1 MLCLSVIQS
10 HAFFRHLVCPTARCL
25 FFYSA
30 ESGFLMWSI
39 YNAHR
44 GEHPLPLAFSCLLS
58 RLSAFLTWLDVF
70 FAVDSYASL
79 CYNVCGIKSQSTP
92 VVWAPLSSG
101 AHFLLLTNPI
111 VMLIISASVEVAP
124 SADLSL
130 GIQDCFFPFSGCRF
144 CLLTSIPRA
153 DKIIMCYGYMLHHG
167 TPPVTCPPQVT
178 ISGVL
183 FLSSLIPPPSQSAA
197 VFLGPH

>member
-10 HAFFRHLVCPTARCL
+10 HAFFRHLVCPTTRCL

-70 FAVDSYASL
+70 FGVDSYASL
-79 CYNVCGIKSQSTP
+79 CYKVCGIKSQSTP
-92 VVWAPLSSG
+92 FVWAPVSRRCPL
-101 AHFLLLTNPI
+101 F
-111 VMLIISASVEVAP
+111 
-124 SADLSL
+124 
-130 GIQDCFFPFSGCRF
+130 
-144 CLLTSIPRA
+144 LLTSIPLA
-153 DKIIMCYGYMLHHG
+153 DTIIMCYGFLRVFHHS

-178 ISGVL
+178 KLL
-183 FLSSLIPPPSQSAA
+183 FRSLCAGRRGIAPPNWTM
-197 VFLGPH
+197 FDPHVK

>member
-10 HAFFRHLVCPTARCL
+10 HAFFRHLVCPTTRCL

-92 VVWAPLSSG
+92 FVWAPLSSG
-101 AHFLLLTNPI
+101 ARFFLLLTAYP
-111 VMLIISASVEVAP
+111 
-124 SADLSL
+124 
-130 GIQDCFFPFSGCRF
+130 RF
-144 CLLTSIPRA
+144 DT
-153 DKIIMCYGYMLHHG
+153 IIMCYGFLRVFHHS

-197 VFLGPH
+197 VFFVHTISLFGYINCSSPIKSPGSTSSPARWISGAPG

>member
-10 HAFFRHLVCPTARCL
+10 HTFFRHLVCPTARCL

-30 ESGFLMWSI
+30 ESGFLMWSG

-58 RLSAFLTWLDVF
+58 RLGAVLSWPDVF
-70 FAVDSYASL
+70 WAIDSYARL

-92 VVWAPLSSG
+92 RMGTSLIRCPL
-101 AHFLLLTNPI
+101 FLLLTAYP
-111 VMLIISASVEVAP
+111 
-124 SADLSL
+124 
-130 GIQDCFFPFSGCRF
+130 RF
-144 CLLTSIPRA
+144 DT
-153 DKIIMCYGYMLHHG
+153 IIMCYGFLFHHS

-183 FLSSLIPPPSQSAA
+183 FLSFFILTERRCFLSTPSAYSDSSPAH
-197 VFLGPH
+197 P

>member
-10 HAFFRHLVCPTARCL
+10 HTFFRHLVCPTARCL

-58 RLSAFLTWLDVF
+58 RLG
-70 FAVDSYASL
+70 AVYYFIDSYASL

-92 VVWAPLSSG
+92 FVWAPLSSG
-101 AHFLLLTNPI
+101 ARFLLLLTAYP
-111 VMLIISASVEVAP
+111 
-124 SADLSL
+124 
-130 GIQDCFFPFSGCRF
+130 RF
-144 CLLTSIPRA
+144 DT
-153 DKIIMCYGYMLHHG
+153 IIMCYGFVFHHSI
-167 TPPVTCPPQVT
+167 PPVICPPQVT

-183 FLSSLIPPPSQSAA
+183 LISFLLFPLLHRTPLYFGSHTNPGSTSSRARWISGAP
-197 VFLGPH
+197 G

>member
-1 MLCLSVIQS
+1 MLWLSAIQS

-44 GEHPLPLAFSCLLS
+44 GEHHLPLAFGCLLS
-58 RLSAFLTWLDVF
+58 RLSAVYF
-70 FAVDSYASL
+70 FIDSYARL
-79 CYNVCGIKSQSTP
+79 CYNVCGIKSQSTTF
-92 VVWAPLSSG
+92 VWAPLSSG
-101 AHFLLLTNPI
+101 AHFLLL
-111 VMLIISASVEVAP
+111 
-124 SADLSL
+124 
-130 GIQDCFFPFSGCRF
+130 
-144 CLLTSIPRA
+144 LTSYPRT
-153 DKIIMCYGYMLHHG
+153 DTIIMCYGYMLHHS

-183 FLSSLIPPPSQSAA
+183 LISFLLFPFLAEHRCF
-197 VFLGPH
+197 FLGEPH